1 MVHKLH
7 PIIENKI
14 YQLEVLC
21 RKYKVEKLYA
31 FGSVISSHFNPETS
45 DIDLIAELEKL
56 APIEKGE
63 NLMNLWTELEE
74 LFTRKIDLL
83 SDQPIKNPFL
93 RKNIEQTKQL
103 IYDRRSEK
111 VSV

>member
-1 MVHKLH
+1 MKLH
-7 PIIENKI
+7 SIIENKI
-14 YQLEVLC
+14 DHITILC

-31 FGSVISSHFNPETS
+31 FGSVISGHFNPETS
-45 DIDLIAELEKL
+45 DIDLIAELETMP
-56 APIEKGE
+56 PIEKGE

-74 LFTRKIDLL
+74 LFTRRIDLL
-83 SDQPIKNPFL
+83 TDQPIRNPFL
-93 RKNIEQTKQL
+93 RKNMEQTKQL

>member
-1 MVHKLH
+1 MKLH
-7 PIIENKI
+7 SIIENKI
-14 YQLEVLC
+14 DHITVLC

-31 FGSVISSHFNPETS
+31 FGSVISNHFNPETS
-45 DIDLIAELEKL
+45 DIDLIAELETL
-56 APIEKGE
+56 PPIEKGE

-74 LFTRKIDLL
+74 LFTRRVDLL

-103 IYDRRSEK
+103 IYDRRS
-111 VSV
+111 

>member
-1 MVHKLH
+1 MKLH
-7 PIIENKI
+7 SIIENKI
-14 YQLEVLC
+14 DHITVLC

-31 FGSVISSHFNPETS
+31 FGSVISNRFNPETS
-45 DIDLIAELEKL
+45 DIDLIAELETL
-56 APIEKGE
+56 PPIEKGE

-74 LFTRKIDLL
+74 LFLRKIDLL

-93 RKNIEQTKQL
+93 KKNIEQTKQL

>member
-1 MVHKLH
+1 MKLH
-7 PIIENKI
+7 SIIENKI
-14 YQLEVLC
+14 DHITVLC

-31 FGSVISSHFNPETS
+31 FGSVVSNHFNPETS
-45 DIDLIAELEKL
+45 DIDLIAELETMP
-56 APIEKGE
+56 PIEKGE

-74 LFTRKIDLL
+74 LFTRRIDLL
-83 SDQPIKNPFL
+83 TDQPIRNPFL

>member
-1 MVHKLH
+1 MKLH
-7 PIIENKI
+7 SIIENNI
-14 YQLEVLC
+14 DHITVLC

-31 FGSVISSHFNPETS
+31 FGSVISNRFNPETS
-45 DIDLIAELEKL
+45 DIDLIAELETL
-56 APIEKGE
+56 PPIEKGE

-74 LFTRKIDLL
+74 LFTRRIDLL

-103 IYDRRSEK
+103 IYDRRS
-111 VSV
+111 